1 MKDAQGTAAMRD
13 EAAVF
18 AKCTWRLIPLVVLLF
33 TVNFLDRVNV
43 GFAALTMNRDLGF
56 SPAMFGVGAGIFFVA
71 YFLFQIPSNLVLAR
85 IGARRWI
92 FFITALWGVTS
103 SACAL
108 VRDAPSFYALR
119 LLLGAAEAGFFPGVL
134 FYLTLWFPHS
144 YRARFAASL
153 VAAGPF
159 AGVVGGPLSGLILGM
174 DGIGGLHGWQWLFL
188 IEGLP
193 ACALSLVV
201 LVALPDTP
209 AAARWLAP
217 DEKEL
222 IARRLAAESAVKT
235 VRAFWPALLDA
246 RVLALSLVALGMQ
259 SGLFGV
265 GLWLPQIVQAMG
277 FSTLA
282 TGVVIAPLYLVS
294 AVAMV
299 LWGRASDRNNERV
312 WHLALAAFLGTAGFL
327 AASAAPN
334 SLLALIA
341 IGIGMIGIHCTFGPF
356 WGIPTSFLGDKAA
369 AGGVALINSIGS
381 LGGFFA
387 PTIIGFLRQDSGG
400 YASSMVLLAGALA
413 ASGVIVLAL
422 ARSLL
427 SARVLSH
434 ESAGATAVT
443 DMHP

>member
-1 MKDAQGTAAMRD
+1 
-13 EAAVF
+13 
-18 AKCTWRLIPLVVLLF
+18 
-33 TVNFLDRVNV
+33 
-43 GFAALTMNRDLGF
+43 
-56 SPAMFGVGAGIFFVA
+56 
-71 YFLFQIPSNLVLAR
+71 
-85 IGARRWI
+85 
-92 FFITALWGVTS
+92 
-103 SACAL
+103 
-108 VRDAPSFYALR
+108 
-119 LLLGAAEAGFFPGVL
+119 
-134 FYLTLWFPHS
+134 
-144 YRARFAASL
+144 
-153 VAAGPF
+153 
-159 AGVVGGPLSGLILGM
+159 M

-193 ACALSLVV
+193 ACVLSLVV
-201 LVALPDTP
+201 LAALPDTP

-222 IARRLAAESAVKT
+222 IARRLAAESAIQT

-299 LWGRASDRNNERV
+299 LWGRDSDRNNERV

>member
-1 MKDAQGTAAMRD
+1 MRD

-56 SPAMFGVGAGIFFVA
+56 DYGVFGFGAGIFFLA

-92 FFITALWGVTS
+92 FFITALWGATS

-108 VRDAPSFYALR
+108 VHDAPSFYALR
-119 LLLGAAEAGFFPGVL
+119 LLLGVAEAGFFPGVL

-159 AGVVGGPLSGLILGM
+159 ANMVGAPLSGLLLGM
-174 DGIGGLHGWQWLFL
+174 DGALGLHGWQWLFL

-193 ACALSLVV
+193 AIVLSLVV
-201 LVALPDTP
+201 LAALPDTP

-222 IARRLAAESAVKT
+222 IARRLATDGATKT
-235 VRAFWPALLDA
+235 VTAFWPALLDP

-282 TGVVIAPLYLVS
+282 TGFVIAPLYLVS
-294 AVAMV
+294 AVAMI
-299 LWGRASDRNNERV
+299 LWGRSSDRTGERV
-312 WHLALAAFLGTAGFL
+312 WHLALVAFLGTAGFL

-334 SLLALIA
+334 DLFALIA

-387 PTIIGFLRQDSGG
+387 PTIIGLLRQYSGG
-400 YASSMVLLAGALA
+400 YASSMMLLAGALA
-413 ASGVIVLAL
+413 ASGVIVLAI
-422 ARSLL
+422 ARSLPL
-427 SARVLSH
+427 ARNAAHDAVGQ
-434 ESAGATAVT
+434 AAVT

>member
-1 MKDAQGTAAMRD
+1 MRD
-13 EAAVF
+13 QSSQLKDEQAVF

-43 GFAALTMNRDLGF
+43 GFAALTMSRDLGF
-56 SPAMFGVGAGIFFVA
+56 SFAVFGFGAGVFFLG

-85 IGARRWI
+85 VGARRWI
-92 FFITALWGVTS
+92 FFITALWGVMS

-108 VRDAPSFYALR
+108 VQGPASFYVLR
-119 LLLGAAEAGFFPGVL
+119 FLLGVAEAGFFPGVL

-159 AGVVGGPLSGLILGM
+159 AGVIGGPLSGLLLGM

-193 ACALSLVV
+193 AIVLSLVV
-201 LVALPDTP
+201 LAMLSDRP
-209 AAARWLAP
+209 ASASWL
-217 DEKEL
+217 DEEEKDV
-222 IARRLAAESAVKT
+222 IARRLAAESATKA
-235 VRAFWPALLDA
+235 VREFWPALLDP
-246 RVLALSLVALGMQ
+246 RVLALALVAFGMQ

-277 FSTLA
+277 FSTLS
-282 TGVVIAPLYLVS
+282 TGFVVAPLYLAS
-294 AVAMV
+294 AAAMI
-299 LWGRASDRNNERV
+299 LWGRSSDRSGERV

-327 AASAAPN
+327 AASAAPT
-334 SLLALIA
+334 SLLALVA

-356 WGIPTSFLGDKAA
+356 WGIPTSFLGDRAT

-387 PTIIGFLRQDSGG
+387 PAIIGLLRGQSGG
-400 YASSMVLLAGALA
+400 YGSSMVLLAGALA

-422 ARSLL
+422 ARSLP
-427 SARVLSH
+427 SGRRTSH
-434 ESAGATAVT
+434 GTVAQAAVT
-443 DMHP
+443 DIHP